1 MMGRRQSS
9 MGSIRDRGSLLIE
22 HLVAMALLSLLVV
35 SVFSM
40 LSTGSWAAHRAKETR
55 LAGTLAA
62 QKLEELT
69 ARCDDTT
76 DVSRQPLDP
85 VRFPGYQWLADVTQ
99 VAPSLR
105 QVTVTVSWPARGQ
118 ERSVSLTTLVRH
130 QDDR

>member
-1 MMGRRQSS
+1 MGRCQPS
-9 MGSIRDRGSLLIE
+9 MGSIRDRGSLLLE
-22 HLVAMALLSLLVV
+22 HLVAMALLSLMVV

-40 LSTGSWAAHRAKETR
+40 LSTGSWAAQRAKETR
-55 LAGTLAA
+55 LAGSLAA

-76 DVSRQPLDP
+76 DISRQPFDP

>member
-1 MMGRRQSS
+1 
-9 MGSIRDRGSLLIE
+9 MGSFRDRGSLLLE
-22 HLVAMALLSLLVV
+22 HLVAMVLLSLLVV

-40 LSTGSWAAHRAKETR
+40 LSTGSRAAQMAKETR
-55 LAGTLAA
+55 LAGSLAA

-69 ARCDDTT
+69 AGCDDTT

-85 VRFPGYQWLADVTQ
+85 VRFPEYQWQADVTQ

-105 QVTVTVSWPARGQ
+105 QVTVTVSWPTRGQ
-118 ERSVSLTTLVRH
+118 EHKVSLTTIVRH